1 MVSFKKCQAAF
12 TIVEVMIAMV
22 IFAIVIASGFACL
35 KSGLS
40 LMENARHH
48 TRSSQI
54 MQSEIERIR
63 SLPWNDVTSLTN
75 DRNVPLGTTFAAA
88 VYDAYTIERRITGSG
103 DERVVILEVTWTDN
117 GGRSHSRIYMSQ
129 YTRGGLYDYIQ

>member
-1 MVSFKKCQAAF
+1 MVLTKKSQSAF

-35 KSGLS
+35 KSGLG
-40 LMENARHH
+40 LMENSRHT

-63 SLPWNDVTSLTN
+63 SLPWGQVIALSNDADITLS
-75 DRNVPLGTTFAAA
+75 DAFAAT
-88 VYDAYTIERRITGSG
+88 VYEAYTMERRVTGSG
-103 DERVVILEVTWTDN
+103 NERVVTLIVSWTDN
-117 GGRSHSRIYMSQ
+117 SGRAHSRSYVSQ
-129 YTRGGLYDYIQ
+129 YTRGGLYDYMQ

>member
-1 MVSFKKCQAAF
+1 MVFFKKCQAAF

-40 LMENARHH
+40 LMENARHN

-63 SLPWNDVTSLTN
+63 SLPWDEVIALSDDDDVE
-75 DRNVPLGTTFAAA
+75 LGSTFIGAL
-88 VYDAYTIERRITGSG
+88 YNSYTMERTLSG
-103 DERVVILEVTWTDN
+103 FGDVRVVTLVVSWTDN
-117 GGRSHSRIYMSQ
+117 GGRTKTRTYMSQ